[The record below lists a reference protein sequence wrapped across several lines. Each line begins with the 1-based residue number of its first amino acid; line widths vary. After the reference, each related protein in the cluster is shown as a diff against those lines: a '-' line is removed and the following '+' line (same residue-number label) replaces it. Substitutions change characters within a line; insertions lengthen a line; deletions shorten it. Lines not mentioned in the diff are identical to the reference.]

1 MIVRERLVQP
11 SPESAATQKLDRERD
26 LYESGMAH
34 GKGEVRAQVSKETGY
49 LVKSDTE
56 SEQHANIHFAKADRS
71 DSIAYK
77 SSTKTRAEIRLI
89 TDTLLAQTSGT
100 KKP

>member
-11 SPESAATQKLDRERD
+11 SPESAATQKLDRD
-26 LYESGMAH
+26 LHESGMVH

-56 SEQHANIHFAKADRS
+56 SEQHANLHFAKADRS
-71 DSIAYK
+71 DSIEYK
-77 SSTKTRAEIRLI
+77 SSTKTFTEIRLI